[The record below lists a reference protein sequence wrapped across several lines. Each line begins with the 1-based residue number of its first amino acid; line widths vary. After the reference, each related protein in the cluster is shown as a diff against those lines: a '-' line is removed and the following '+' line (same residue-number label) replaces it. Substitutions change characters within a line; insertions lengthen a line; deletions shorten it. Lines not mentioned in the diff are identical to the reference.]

1 MECVL
6 ELFGTRGT
14 TIIFFLQCTTLV
26 SQGLKHETYSAS
38 LNASVFPEKIATFQ
52 MSIASAQNLLLIINL
67 YHDEAWDISD
77 LLGAKLRL

>member
-1 MECVL
+1 MRFRIVWNPGNHHYFLPAVYHIGFTGAETWNLFCVAECQY
-6 ELFGTRGT
+6 FSR
-14 TIIFFLQCTTLV
+14 
-26 SQGLKHETYSAS
+26 
-38 LNASVFPEKIATFQ
+38 KIATFQ